1 MEEVGLAKRGG
12 GRLAVVYLPSVRCV
26 WAVVDWLGGTGCEGE
41 GQVDFGAGAG
51 CVLLALVEL
60 SWIGGVAFSARASH
74 GWTWWRWRV
83 ATLSC
88 CAGSCCAGLWSGG
101 MAEEG

>member
-1 MEEVGLAKRGG
+1 MEVGLAKRGS

-60 SWIGGVAFSARASH
+60 S
-74 GWTWWRWRV
+74 
-83 ATLSC
+83 
-88 CAGSCCAGLWSGG
+88 
-101 MAEEG
+101 